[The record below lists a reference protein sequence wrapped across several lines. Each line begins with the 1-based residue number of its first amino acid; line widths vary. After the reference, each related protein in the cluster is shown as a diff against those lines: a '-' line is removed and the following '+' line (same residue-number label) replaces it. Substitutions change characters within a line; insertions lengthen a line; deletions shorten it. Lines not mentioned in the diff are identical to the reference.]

1 MTKDF
6 KTVPR
11 VMVAA
16 SDPWTRE
23 MLTQLLGNVRCDVQ
37 VLPFADG
44 SSALEACRK
53 RLPDLILAD
62 WALPGVDGLDLLRE
76 VRRLQRKPPLPFM
89 LMSDRTDSA
98 SVREVLPLAP
108 TAYLVHPVNLDK
120 LRQRLNDLLLEPG
133 QEVVCE
139 LPTLTEGQSLD
150 GFLEGRRNESDGAP
164 LLDEVKD
171 ALALVLK
178 AVEMD
183 LVILEHQFGRDPQ
196 ITARLIAAANSAA
209 QHMGRPCQTLAQALP
224 RLGVAHSINLVMGM
238 ALQRSS
244 SLTESRLAVQGA
256 HFWSLSQRT
265 ADYARL
271 LADEQGIDADRCY
284 CAGLLHSL
292 GDLALLRCLQD
303 WVNAGGV
310 LEDDAIAKSLRTHA
324 AGFGSALRTRW
335 RLPLELRELIA
346 ATYQLTGVYS
356 RESLVLNLAA
366 QMARWPDDEPLKE
379 LTKSKAAQQLD
390 ASESKLQSL
399 MPPRVVKELP
409 TPEPAPEPAVEET
422 HNA

>member
-6 KTVPR
+6 QAAPR
-11 VMVAA
+11 VLVAA
-16 SDPWTRE
+16 PDPWTRE
-23 MLTQLLGNVRCDVQ
+23 LLGQLLGSVRCDVQ
-37 VLPFADG
+37 LLPYADG

-53 RLPDLILAD
+53 RLPDLILAE
-62 WALPGVDGLDLLRE
+62 WALPGVDGVDLLRE
-76 VRRLQRKPPLPFM
+76 VRRLQRKPPLPFI
-89 LMSDRTDSA
+89 LLSDRTDSA

-108 TAYLVHPVNLDK
+108 TAYLVHPFNMEK
-120 LRQRLNDLLLEPG
+120 LQQRLRDLLLAPG
-133 QEVVCE
+133 QEVFCE
-139 LPTLTEGQSLD
+139 LPSLAAGQSLD
-150 GFLEGRRNESDGAP
+150 AFLEGLRNESDGAP

-171 ALALVLK
+171 ALSLVLK
-178 AVEMD
+178 ADEMD
-183 LVILEHQFGRDPQ
+183 LNILEHQFGRDPQ

-224 RLGVAHSINLVMGM
+224 RLGVAHSINLVMGI
-238 ALQRSS
+238 ALQRSA
-244 SLTESRLAVQGA
+244 SLREPRLAEQGA
-256 HFWSLSQRT
+256 YYWSLAQRT
-265 ADYARL
+265 ADFARL

-310 LEDDAIAKSLRTHA
+310 LEDDAIAKAMRKYA

-346 ATYQLTGVYS
+346 ATYQLTGVYG

-379 LTKSKAAQQLD
+379 LAKSKAAQQLD
-390 ASESKLQSL
+390 AGEGKLQSL
-399 MPPRVVKELP
+399 MPPRVVKQLP
-409 TPEPAPEPAVEET
+409 TPDPAPEPAAEET